1 MTRAAGHRGVP
12 ESWSDPG
19 SLCPEVH
26 ETHTGVVTLMGARAY
41 KAKKAVRTD
50 FCDFTTVADRD
61 AACRRE
67 LELNRR
73 LAPAG
78 YEGIGYFHTPAGVRE
93 PVVVMRRYPDA
104 ARLAT
109 LVRGGEPVEA
119 DLAGIAALLARFHRN
134 ADRGPAIDAQATAA
148 TTAARWEENLGELRR
163 HAGFVVATETV
174 DEIALRATR
183 FLQGRDQLFAER
195 ITQRRI
201 VDGHGD
207 LLADD
212 IFCMPEGPVLLDCLE
227 FDDRLRFVDGLDD
240 AAFLAMDLEFC
251 GRPDLADR
259 FLESYRAEAADPA
272 PRPLGDFCV
281 AYRAVVRAK
290 VDCIRV
296 SQGHADAARD
306 AQRHLDIAVRHLRAG
321 AVRLVVIGGG
331 PGTGKSTVAQ
341 GLAPRIGA
349 RVVSTDEVRR
359 ELQASGMLSGAAG
372 ALDSGLY
379 APERVAV
386 VYDEVLRRARD
397 LLASG
402 WPVILDGTW
411 RDVAHRGCARQIAH
425 ETASEIVEFV
435 CGAPVDTAARRVAA
449 RGPSASDATPEIA
462 AALGDA
468 GADWPQAHR
477 LDTTRPLEESITAA
491 QHLCCGEAP
500 RQ

>member
-1 MTRAAGHRGVP
+1 MTLAAGHRGVP
-12 ESWSDPG
+12 GSWTDPG
-19 SLCPEVH
+19 TLCPEVH

-50 FCDFTTVADRD
+50 FCDFTTVADRE

-73 LAPAG
+73 LAPAA
-78 YEGIGYFHTPAGVRE
+78 YEGIGHFENPTGVRE

-104 ARLAT
+104 ARLAA
-109 LVRGGEPVEA
+109 LVRGGEPVEGDVA
-119 DLAGIAALLARFHRN
+119 RIAALLARFHRG
-134 ADRGPAIDAQATAA
+134 AGRGPAIDAQATTAA
-148 TTAARWEENLGELRR
+148 TAARWEENLGELRR
-163 HAGFVVATETV
+163 HAGFVVATESI
-174 DEIALRATR
+174 DEIARRAAS
-183 FLQGRDQLFAER
+183 FLEGREQLFTQR
-195 ITQRRI
+195 IAQRRI

-227 FDDRLRFVDGLDD
+227 FDDRLRSVDGLDD

-259 FLESYRAEAADPA
+259 FLASYRAEAADPA
-272 PRPLGDFCV
+272 PRPLADFCI

-296 SQGHADAARD
+296 TQGQADAARD

-321 AVRLVVIGGG
+321 AVRLVMIGGG
-331 PGTGKSTVAQ
+331 PGTGKTTVAQ
-341 GLAPRIGA
+341 GLAQRIGA
-349 RVVSTDEVRR
+349 HVVSTDEVRR
-359 ELQASGMLSGAAG
+359 ELQASGVLSGAPG
-372 ALDSGLY
+372 TLDAGLY

-386 VYDEVLRRARD
+386 VYDEVLRRARN
-397 LLASG
+397 LLALG

-411 RDVAHRGCARQIAH
+411 RDAAHRRLAREVAHQS
-425 ETASEIVEFV
+425 ASDVIEFV
-435 CGAPVDTAARRVAA
+435 CGAPVDAAARRVAA

-462 AALGDA
+462 VALGEA

-477 LDTTRPLEESITAA
+477 LDTTRPLEQSIADAA
-491 QHLCCGEAP
+491 HLCCGKA
-500 RQ
+500 

>member
-1 MTRAAGHRGVP
+1 MTHAAGAP
-12 ESWSDPG
+12 EPWTAPG

-26 ETHTGVVTLMGARAY
+26 ETHTGVVTLMGPLAY

-73 LAPAG
+73 LAPGA
-78 YEGIGYFHTPAGVRE
+78 YEGIGYFQSPAGVYE

-109 LVRGGEPVEA
+109 LVRGGSPVEA
-119 DLAGIAALLARFHRN
+119 DLARIAALLAEFHHG
-134 ADRGPAIDAQATAA
+134 AARGPAIDAQASAA
-148 TTAARWEENLGELRR
+148 ATAARWEENLAELRR
-163 HAGFVVATETV
+163 HAGFVVAADSV
-174 DEIALRATR
+174 DEIATRATC
-183 FLQGRDQLFAER
+183 FLRGRGGLFAQR
-195 ITQRRI
+195 IAQRRI

-212 IFCMPEGPVLLDCLE
+212 IFCMPAGPVLLDCLE
-227 FDDRLRFVDGLDD
+227 FDDRLRFIDGLDD

-272 PRPLGDFCV
+272 PRPLADFCI

-296 SQGHADAARD
+296 TQGQAGAARD
-306 AQRHLDIAVRHLRAG
+306 ARRHLDIAVRHLRAG

-331 PGTGKSTVAQ
+331 PGTGKTTVAR
-341 GLAPRIGA
+341 GLAQRTGA

-359 ELQASGMLSGAAG
+359 ELRESGALTGAPG
-372 ALDSGLY
+372 ALDAGLY
-379 APERVAV
+379 APEQVAV

-397 LLASG
+397 LLALG

-411 RDVAHRGCARQIAH
+411 RDANHRRLAREVAH
-425 ETASEIVEFV
+425 ETGSEVTELV
-435 CGAPVDTAARRVAA
+435 CGAPVDAAVRRVAG
-449 RGPSASDATPEIA
+449 RGPSVSDATPEIA

-468 GADWPQAHR
+468 GSDWPQAHR
-477 LDTTRPLEESITAA
+477 LDTTRPVEETIAEA
-491 QHLCCGEAP
+491 QQQCSGGA
-500 RQ
+500 